1 MQGEFTLLTCPLPH
15 LLSLYQKPRLHCF
28 TPLGE
33 WLPCLKFE
41 YSAWFIF
48 SPTCGWHFSRLC
60 SRTCLELPGHDKF
73 VLPHLSTSWQYS
85 SHSGHHPFWLYEWTA
100 MSQGLKNTPSIHQHW
115 MNTALCPLI
124 GKICH
129 IYITN
134 IVIWLN
140 TVAEHVK
147 HINMVMKSLITT
159 CLFCNPKKCDFFL
172 TKMDFLGHCIST
184 WGIEPNTSK
193 FQKILDWPIP
203 TNLTEVWGFL
213 GLVWYIA
220 SFLPKLADHTYPLI
234 PLTNKSMKLIFSWTA
249 DHQFAFESIKA
260 LIVRAYC
267 LTVIDYTN
275 AEKNNFLSAV
285 NEYCIHAWWGQLC
298 GRCSLMYSWKHLP
311 WWKQK

>member
-1 MQGEFTLLTCPLPH
+1 MTNLFFHTWVHPENIH
-15 LLSLYQKPRLHCF
+15 
-28 TPLGE
+28 
-33 WLPCLKFE
+33 
-41 YSAWFIF
+41 
-48 SPTCGWHFSRLC
+48 PTVVATHF
-60 SRTCLELPGHDKF
+60 G
-73 VLPHLSTSWQYS
+73 
-85 SHSGHHPFWLYEWTA
+85 LYEWTA
-100 MSQGLKNTPSIHQHW
+100 MSQGLKNAPSIHQHW

-147 HINMVMKSLITT
+147 HTNMVMKSLITT

-172 TKMDFLGHCIST
+172 TKIDFLGHCIST

-193 FQKILDWPIP
+193 IQKILDWPMP

-220 SFLPKLADHTYPLI
+220 SFLPKLADHTYPLT
-234 PLTNKSMKLIFSWTA
+234 PLTNKSMKLFFSWTT

-260 LIVRAYC
+260 LIVRADC
-267 LTVIDYTN
+267 LTVIDHTN
-275 AEKNNFLSAV
+275 LEKNKIFVSCEWILYTCMVRTIVWQMLSHVFLKTP
-285 NEYCIHAWWGQLC
+285 
-298 GRCSLMYSWKHLP
+298 SLMKTEIAQHSSLYMRLGNSILALYSPLP
-311 WWKQK
+311 LINLCLNPSKLDTYLMISASILPAIMSQVLVS